1 MHGIGCVSIRVI
13 LYHILGSSV
22 SCECV
27 PGLEFFLGGS
37 SFCVTVRKTKGSPI
51 LPYGPSFPTV
61 GRKKVWESLLFS
73 GKEKNGGDQERKG
86 TAHLQIR
93 SLPLFFFL
101 PPKKKKKGKI
111 ATRKKLRK
119 SAPSFDAFFCGKRL
133 GRLISLLCF
142 IKRTVSRVIIVGVFY
157 ISPRFAT
164 IQYF

>member
-1 MHGIGCVSIRVI
+1 M
-13 LYHILGSSV
+13 
-22 SCECV
+22 
-27 PGLEFFLGGS
+27 
-37 SFCVTVRKTKGSPI
+37 RKTKRSPI

-61 GRKKVWESLLFS
+61 GRKKVWESLLYS

-119 SAPSFDAFFCGKRL
+119 SAPSFDASFLWEATSALF
-133 GRLISLLCF
+133 SLLCF
-142 IKRTVSRVIIVGVFY
+142 IKRTVSRVIIVGVFLY
-157 ISPRFAT
+157 ISPFRNNSILL
-164 IQYF
+164 IQIAIRYFEQIMSLGTSHFCQFVMRNAVGTRILLLKLFKV